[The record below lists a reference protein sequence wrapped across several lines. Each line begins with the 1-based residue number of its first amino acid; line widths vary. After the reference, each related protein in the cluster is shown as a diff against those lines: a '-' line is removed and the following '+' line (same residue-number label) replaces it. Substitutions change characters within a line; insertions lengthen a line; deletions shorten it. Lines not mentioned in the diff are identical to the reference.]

1 MGNKLINNLTLII
14 LMSRSIKGDHEDQ
27 ITNSAY
33 GLTFV
38 ENLLGV
44 KLIKFNF
51 PIFINHI
58 NNT

>member
-1 MGNKLINNLTLII
+1 
-14 LMSRSIKGDHEDQ
+14 MSRSIKGDHEDQ